1 MQHKI
6 PVEALG
12 QVGEAMAHA
21 IEACVHCGFCLP
33 ACPTYQVLQEE
44 MDSPRG
50 RIYLMK
56 TVLEGEVALEEA
68 LPYLDRCL
76 ACQACVTA
84 CPSGVAYGELI
95 AAFRLHTEEKRHRSP
110 FEEVYRL
117 GLLKTLPYPG
127 RLRPLAE
134 LGVRLRP
141 LLRPLPLPKALK
153 APLELL
159 PEALPKVAS
168 RREHREEA
176 YQEVYPA
183 KGERRAR
190 VGLLLGCAQRVL
202 RPSINRATLRVLQE
216 NGVEVVL
223 PEDQG
228 CCGALNLHAGDK
240 EGARRLALRTMRAF
254 EEVEVVLSNAAGCG
268 SGMKEYPL
276 LFLGE
281 KEEEEARTFA
291 KRVKDLSVFLDEL
304 GFLPPPPPP
313 SPLKVAYQD
322 ACHLLHAQKVKDP
335 PRRLLKAAG
344 VEVLE
349 PKEPELCCGSAGTY
363 NLFQPEI
370 AEALG
375 RRKAENLKATEP
387 DLVVTGN
394 IGCQT
399 QIQRYIGQVPVLH
412 LAELLELLYEGQDPK
427 ALSPPGEH
435 QGATKA

>member
-1 MQHKI
+1 MQHRI
-6 PVEALG
+6 PVETLG
-12 QVGEAMAHA
+12 KEGKAMAHA

-33 ACPTYQVLQEE
+33 ACPTYQVLEEE

-56 TVLEGEVALEEA
+56 TVLEGELALEEA

-84 CPSGVAYGELI
+84 CPSGVPYGELI
-95 AAFRLHTEEKRHRSP
+95 AAFRLHTEKKRHRSP

-117 GLLKTLPYPG
+117 GLLRTLPYPQ
-127 RLRPLAE
+127 RFRPLAE
-134 LGVRLRP
+134 LGTRLKP
-141 LLRPLPLPKALK
+141 LLSPLPLPKALK
-153 APLELL
+153 APLDLL
-159 PEALPKVAS
+159 PERLPQ
-168 RREHREEA
+168 EEA
-176 YQEVYPA
+176 LGRVYPA

-202 RPSINRATLRVLQE
+202 RPSINRATIRVLQE

-223 PEDQG
+223 PEGQG

-240 EGARRLALRTMRAF
+240 EGARALARNTLRAF
-254 EEVEVVLSNAAGCG
+254 REVDAVVSNAAGCG

-276 LFLGE
+276 LFLGDA
-281 KEEEEARTFA
+281 EEEEARAFA
-291 KRVKDLSVFLDEL
+291 AKVKDLSVLLDEL
-304 GFLPPPPPP
+304 GFLPPPPPKT
-313 SPLKVAYQD
+313 PLRVAYHD

-335 PRRLLKAAG
+335 PRRLLRAAG

-349 PKEPELCCGSAGTY
+349 PKEAELCCGSAGTY
-363 NLFQPEI
+363 NLFQPGI

-375 RRKAENLKATEP
+375 RRKAENLGATEA

-399 QIQRYIGQVPVLH
+399 QIRRYLDGVPVLH
-412 LAELLELLYEGQDPK
+412 LAELLELLYEGK
-427 ALSPPGEH
+427 SPEE
-435 QGATKA
+435 GAEA